1 MKIYPISQIL
11 QIDVNEKSGNF
22 LKVISST
29 QLKIEIK
36 EIDRNEPLPEG
47 AREDGDVIEIDS
59 YHSITLN
66 QNEIER
72 NDDNFI
78 IRNNQLN

>member
-1 MKIYPISQIL
+1 MDTDERNGK
-11 QIDVNEKSGNF
+11 F

-36 EIDRNEPLPEG
+36 EIEEGEQLPEG
-47 AREDGDVIEIDS
+47 AQENGDIIEIDS

-66 QNEIER
+66 QNELER
-72 NDDNFI
+72 NEDAFIVREENFH
-78 IRNNQLN
+78 

>member
-1 MKIYPISQIL
+1 M
-11 QIDVNEKSGNF
+11 
-22 LKVISST
+22 KVISST

-36 EIDRNEPLPEG
+36 EIDKNDPLPPG
-47 AREDGDVIEIDS
+47 AHEEGDVIEIDS

-72 NDDNFI
+72 NDDVFI
-78 IRNNQLN
+78 IRDNQMG

>member
-1 MKIYPISQIL
+1 M
-11 QIDVNEKSGNF
+11 
-22 LKVISST
+22 KVISST

-36 EIDRNEPLPEG
+36 EIGENEPLPEG
-47 AREDGDVIEIDS
+47 AHEDGDFIEVDS

-72 NDDNFI
+72 NDDHYI
-78 IRNNQLN
+78 IRENNFQ

>member
-1 MKIYPISQIL
+1 M
-11 QIDVNEKSGNF
+11 NEKSGNF

-36 EIDRNEPLPEG
+36 EMDVNEPLPEG
-47 AREDGDVIEIDS
+47 AIEDGDVIEIDS

-72 NDDNFI
+72 NEDVFI
-78 IRNNQLN
+78 IGDNNFN

>member
-1 MKIYPISQIL
+1 M
-11 QIDVNEKSGNF
+11 
-22 LKVISST
+22 KVISST

-36 EIDRNEPLPEG
+36 EIGADEPLPEG

-72 NDDNFI
+72 NDDDFI
-78 IRNNQLN
+78 IRENNLN